1 MIALA
6 LPGLGRGFTAAAWRE
21 CGPARLAALA
31 GAIYVLGYAG
41 WLLRGR
47 DAAPHDD

>member
-1 MIALA
+1 MIAFA
-6 LPGLGRGFTAAAWRE
+6 LPGLVRRFAAARGRG
-21 CGPARLAALA
+21 CGPARFAALA
-31 GAIYVLGYAG
+31 GAIYVLGCAG

>member
-6 LPGLGRGFTAAAWRE
+6 LRSLGRRFTAAAWRE

-31 GAIYVLGYAG
+31 GAVYVLGCAG

>member
-1 MIALA
+1 MIASA
-6 LPGLGRGFTAAAWRE
+6 LPGLVRRFAAAAWRE

-31 GAIYVLGYAG
+31 GAIYVLGCTG
-41 WLLRGR
+41 WLPRGR